1 MRFREFVAEDK
12 NKSKF
17 DKSSVSALPGAK
29 KYPQMGITYDLYR
42 FGIAMASSPG
52 TTNDFTEGPIG
63 EMPMTVAYSKGD
75 EEIINATLKQ
85 TGHSGINITPSGSSE
100 MDNVN
105 KISPVLKKKT
115 NKYGV

>member
-1 MRFREFVAEDK
+1 MRFREFVTEDK

-85 TGHSGINITPSGSSE
+85 TGHSGINTRASQSE
-100 MDNVN
+100 FNSRD
-105 KISPVLKKKT
+105 S
-115 NKYGV
+115 